1 MPVNHG
7 VDLYIY
13 DLSQGIAKAL
23 APILLSMF
31 CSKVVFSFQMI
42 IILKKKITSKI
53 FIKLKHNIQE
63 TNFFIK

>member
-13 DLSQGIAKAL
+13 DLSQGIVEAL

-31 CSKVVFSFQMI
+31 CSKVVFSFKMI

-53 FIKLKHNIQE
+53 FIRLKHNIQE